1 MARKIYQLKVTLQ
14 GASPPVWR
22 RILVSSNVTLRQLRG
37 VLQKAMGWRDCI
49 DYRFRQDGREFGR
62 YCETGEYFED
72 DTMFSLSYFLCVPG
86 NAMEYVHDGFSHCI
100 VLEAITEASGRL
112 PWRVLDG
119 QGVCPDGWFG
129 SRAARSGPG
138 QPSKARH

>member
-22 RILVSSNVTLRQLRG
+22 RILVSSNVTMRQAQG

-49 DYRFRQDGREFGR
+49 DYRFRLDGREFGP
-62 YCETGEYFED
+62 YCQTGEYFED
-72 DTMFSLSYFLCVPG
+72 DTMFSLRYCLCEPG
-86 NAMEYVHDGFSHCI
+86 DAMEYVHDGFIHCI

-112 PWRVLDG
+112 PWHVLEG
-119 QGVCPDGWFG
+119 EGACPDGWV
-129 SRAARSGPG
+129 SSSAARSGAAPA
-138 QPSKARH
+138 SKAWH